1 MLKPLPISLYIHIPW
16 CARKCPYCD
25 FNSHQAGNNIPEEA
39 YIEALIKDLDESL
52 PTIWGRPLCSIFI
65 GGGTPSLFS
74 ASGIGTLLQAVYSRF
89 AFNPNLEITMEANPG
104 TFEQEKFKDFKS
116 AGVNRLS
123 IGIQSFQSDKLKSL
137 GRIHDGDEAMRAVD
151 IAHNAG
157 FDNFNLDLMHG
168 LPGQSVENALYD
180 LETALRFEPPHLSW
194 YQLTLEPNTVF
205 AKFPPTLPKEDL
217 LYDIQEAGNALLKDK
232 QYQHYEISAYAKAN
246 HQCTHNLNYWQFGD
260 YLGIGA
266 GAHSK
271 ITDLNEQTI
280 TRLAR
285 TKLPQNYLNPEK
297 AFIATSK
304 NIEQKDLLLEF
315 MMNILRTKE
324 GVEFDLIQN
333 RTGLEKKQFMP
344 FLEKVSAKGFVE
356 FDQNHIRATSQG
368 HLFLNDCLETFIC
381 ETNY

>member
-232 QYQHYEISAYAKAN
+232 QYRVLQKLHLIVLP
-246 HQCTHNLNYWQFGD
+246 LN
-260 YLGIGA
+260 
-266 GAHSK
+266 
-271 ITDLNEQTI
+271 
-280 TRLAR
+280 
-285 TKLPQNYLNPEK
+285 
-297 AFIATSK
+297 
-304 NIEQKDLLLEF
+304 
-315 MMNILRTKE
+315 
-324 GVEFDLIQN
+324 
-333 RTGLEKKQFMP
+333 
-344 FLEKVSAKGFVE
+344 
-356 FDQNHIRATSQG
+356 
-368 HLFLNDCLETFIC
+368 
-381 ETNY
+381 

>member
-180 LETALRFEPPHLSW
+180 L
-194 YQLTLEPNTVF
+194 
-205 AKFPPTLPKEDL
+205 
-217 LYDIQEAGNALLKDK
+217 
-232 QYQHYEISAYAKAN
+232 
-246 HQCTHNLNYWQFGD
+246 
-260 YLGIGA
+260 
-266 GAHSK
+266 
-271 ITDLNEQTI
+271 
-280 TRLAR
+280 
-285 TKLPQNYLNPEK
+285 
-297 AFIATSK
+297 
-304 NIEQKDLLLEF
+304 
-315 MMNILRTKE
+315 
-324 GVEFDLIQN
+324 
-333 RTGLEKKQFMP
+333 
-344 FLEKVSAKGFVE
+344 
-356 FDQNHIRATSQG
+356 
-368 HLFLNDCLETFIC
+368 
-381 ETNY
+381 